1 MFESEQAPAITAR
14 ALLDFSF
21 KSSLTPCFFLQ
32 ELPLRSRLGYI
43 LVIANCS
50 SGFCSLPSTHLILSI
65 LKCSLGYSLVP
76 WHTSRFICL
85 YFSQPPCL
93 CHCSVFRSELFLSPS
108 SGQFLWVNSS
118 SFGGPWVL
126 SPWLQGSQGSC
137 SLDMAVFLHPK
148 QSGQYTIWL
157 IERDKPPLALVSTN
171 TLPRMTG

>member
-1 MFESEQAPAITAR
+1 MFESEQGPGITAR
-14 ALLDFSF
+14 ALIDFSF
-21 KSSLTPCFFLQ
+21 KSSLTPCLFLQ
-32 ELPLRSRLGYI
+32 ELPLGCASDI
-43 LVIANCS
+43 
-50 SGFCSLPSTHLILSI
+50 FKSLPIAHLDSAH
-65 LKCSLGYSLVP
+65 SLLHARFSPFSSVHWDTVWISGTRLVL
-76 WHTSRFICL
+76 FIYFFHNHHVYATALCL
-85 YFSQPPCL
+85 P
-93 CHCSVFRSELFLSPS
+93 SELFLSPS

-126 SPWLQGSQGSC
+126 SPWLQESQGPC

>member
-1 MFESEQAPAITAR
+1 MFKCEQGPGIKAR
-14 ALLDFSF
+14 ALIDFSF

-32 ELPLRSRLGYI
+32 ELPLRLHLGYI

-50 SGFCSLPSTHLILSI
+50 SGFCSLSSTRPILSI
-65 LKCSLGYSLVP
+65 LKCSLEYSLVQ
-76 WHTSRFICL
+76 WHTSCFVLFFHNHHVYATALCL
-85 YFSQPPCL
+85 P
-93 CHCSVFRSELFLSPS
+93 SELFISPS

-118 SFGGPWVL
+118 SFSGPWVL
-126 SPWLQGSQGSC
+126 SPWLQGSQGPC